1 MDFKNLVVGL
11 TFILIMYYITIHFLK
26 SIIEYIIE
34 EGTYTKNEEGKGLTE
49 NKSGFIVGVLAG
61 VVTGVLVGP
70 GLLCFSFWLV
80 SKIGK

>member
-11 TFILIMYYITIHFLK
+11 TFILIMYYITIQFLK

-34 EGTYTKNEEGKGLTE
+34 ARTYTMNEEGKGLTV
-49 NKSGFIVGVLAG
+49 NKLGFIVGVL
-61 VVTGVLVGP
+61 TGVLVGP

-80 SKIGK
+80 AHFLK